1 MLLTP
6 PIQRR
11 SLLPTLL
18 AGLMLTMCL
27 AAMGALWAP
36 SAQAHSELVSITPPD
51 GATLEAAP
59 TEIVLT
65 FSANVIGD
73 FTQIEVHDTAGAV
86 TVPAAVS
93 TDNTVTQPLPAALVN
108 GTYTVVYKIVS
119 ADSHPISGQSTFTI
133 NAPAPVTS
141 SPTAS
146 TEAVPSSPA
155 PSEAGPDPTMSAL
168 ITTASPGTDTTAGK
182 GSPWRWI
189 ALFAVAGLALTALL
203 VRRSRGRKFPSEH

>member
-73 FTQIEVHDTAGAV
+73 FTQIEVQD
-86 TVPAAVS
+86 
-93 TDNTVTQPLPAALVN
+93 
-108 GTYTVVYKIVS
+108 GT
-119 ADSHPISGQSTFTI
+119 G
-133 NAPAPVTS
+133 
-141 SPTAS
+141 
-146 TEAVPSSPA
+146 
-155 PSEAGPDPTMSAL
+155 
-168 ITTASPGTDTTAGK
+168 
-182 GSPWRWI
+182 
-189 ALFAVAGLALTALL
+189 
-203 VRRSRGRKFPSEH
+203 